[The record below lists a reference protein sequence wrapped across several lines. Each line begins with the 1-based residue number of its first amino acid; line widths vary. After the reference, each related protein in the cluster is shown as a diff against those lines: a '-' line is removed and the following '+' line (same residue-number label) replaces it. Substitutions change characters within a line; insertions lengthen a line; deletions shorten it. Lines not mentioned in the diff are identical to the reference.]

1 MENLKCFAVP
11 LANEGQKSD
20 YCNNIEAHTVKRV
33 DVDTCNIVQSKLI
46 GVSTGLKISEKLFTE
61 YSLTFYANNLQ
72 SIKRE
77 LSNIYNDIG
86 TRQGQIA
93 INPLFCEKDTTVSG
107 LNIKLGEGVN
117 PYDIA
122 EMFVRNIIE
131 NFTECEKLFA
141 EYDLNLYEDRLK
153 IIKQELSYI
162 YNDIVKRQRIDDAE
176 PLDVILADEEY
187 QTKISVNTEP
197 YLWENGRDEQ

>member
-1 MENLKCFAVP
+1 MKKFVYSSVP
-11 LANEGQKSD
+11 LTDERQESD
-20 YCNNIEAHTVKRV
+20 YCNNIEAHTEKQV
-33 DVDTCNIVQSKLI
+33 DVDTCNIVQNKLI
-46 GVSTGLKISEKLFTE
+46 GMSTGIKISEKLFAE
-61 YSLTFYANNLQ
+61 YSLTFYTNNLQ

-86 TRQGQIA
+86 TRQGQID
-93 INPLFCEKDTTVSG
+93 INPLFCENDTTVSG

-122 EMFVRNIIE
+122 EMFVRIIIE
-131 NFTECEKLFA
+131 DFTECEKLFA

-153 IIKQELSYI
+153 LIKQELSYI

-176 PLDVILADEEY
+176 P
-187 QTKISVNTEP
+187 
-197 YLWENGRDEQ
+197 YLWEDGLDKQ